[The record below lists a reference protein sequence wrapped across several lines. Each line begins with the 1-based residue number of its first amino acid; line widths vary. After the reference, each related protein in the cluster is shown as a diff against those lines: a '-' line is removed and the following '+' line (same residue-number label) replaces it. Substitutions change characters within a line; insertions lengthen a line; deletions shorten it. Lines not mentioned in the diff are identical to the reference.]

1 MESIEVAR
9 IAKDVVREY
18 GLPLSLTSVS
28 MTPALGWTVLFTD
41 AYGGA
46 QRVAVDTRCDST
58 SSAYRLRESLKAK
71 LDISE

>member
-41 AYGGA
+41 VYCGA
-46 QRVAVDTRCDST
+46 QRVDTRCDT
-58 SSAYRLRESLKAK
+58 ASSAHRLRESLKAK